1 MSARCMIIGLDGA
14 DWSVIDKL
22 VSLGRLPNIQ
32 RLLEQG
38 ARADLNST
46 TPPMT
51 LPSWS
56 SMLTGC
62 HPGTH
67 GIFDFVMRDSR
78 TDDWTLQFVN
88 ANHRGVPTI
97 HEWLSMQGKRVA
109 SIAVPTTW
117 PPYPVNG
124 VMVSGFD
131 SPVSTGID
139 GSFCHPPEL
148 YDELLRRFGGLKF
161 ADFQE
166 SAVDEDWLQ
175 DARRL
180 LLSEIERKQQI
191 GMWLLEQEEWDCFM
205 LLFGE
210 SDTASHHFWRYYDEN
225 SPRHLDVD
233 PRLKDTIPAV
243 YERLDVAVGQLI
255 QEANAEV
262 VCICSDHGFGG
273 AGTTALYLNRF
284 LEEKGWLQY
293 TQVDARKRDR
303 LLDWMRTTALS
314 RIPSSV
320 QGKLFR
326 LLPESL
332 KSSLET
338 ATRFGMIDFSKTLA
352 VSDEMNY
359 AATIRLNV
367 AQLSLE
373 RQYEIIADLRNDLLS
388 WEVNGQNPISDV
400 WHRDDLFEGHHVHRS
415 PELVLELNLEH
426 GYTYTLL
433 PSIRVDKGTTW
444 RTLESSEWQ
453 GGKGLGMNGSHRQ
466 YGVLL
471 LTGNNIHPIQTD
483 AEMADIA
490 PTLLAALGEQI
501 PSYMEGSVLSEVFE
515 KTIEYTRVQYEP
527 NYREEQMIS
536 GAENNAIRSRLEK
549 LGYL

>member
-1 MSARCMIIGLDGA
+1 MGARCMIIGLDGA
-14 DWSVIDKL
+14 DWSVIDTL
-22 VSLGRLPNIQ
+22 VAAGRMPNIQ
-32 RLLEQG
+32 SLIANG

-62 HPGTH
+62 HPGSH

-139 GSFCHPPEL
+139 GSFCHPPEI
-148 YDELLRRFGGLKF
+148 YDELQRRFGGLKF

-166 SAVDEDWLQ
+166 SRVDDDWLKE
-175 DARRL
+175 ARRL
-180 LLSEIERKQQI
+180 LLSEIDRKEQI
-191 GMWLLEQEEWDCFM
+191 GSWLLEREEWDCFM

-210 SDTASHHFWRYYDEN
+210 SDTASHHFWRFYDED
-225 SPRHLDVD
+225 SPRHVQADSMLRDA
-233 PRLKDTIPAV
+233 IPDV
-243 YERLDVAVGQLI
+243 YERLDAAVGVLLQ
-255 QEANAEV
+255 QADAEV

-293 TQVDARKRDR
+293 AQVETRKRDR
-303 LLDWMRTTALS
+303 LMDWLRTTALS
-314 RIPSSV
+314 RIPASV
-320 QGKLFR
+320 QGHLFR
-326 LLPESL
+326 RLPEGL

-338 ATRFGMIDFSKTLA
+338 ATRFGRIDFSKTLA

-359 AATIRLNV
+359 AATIRLNAV
-367 AQLSLE
+367 HLSPE
-373 RQYEIIADLRNDLLS
+373 RQQEIMTELRQDLLS
-388 WEVNGQNPISDV
+388 WTVNGKHPVSDV
-400 WHRDDLFEGHHVHRS
+400 WHREDLFEGAYVHRS
-415 PELVLELNLEH
+415 PELILELNLEH

-433 PSIRVDKGTTW
+433 PSVRVEQGTTS
-444 RTLESSEWQ
+444 RTLEPIEWQ

-471 LTGNNIHPIQTD
+471 LAGEKIHPIQTD

-490 PTLLAALGEQI
+490 PTLLAALGEPI
-501 PSYMEGSVLSEVFE
+501 PSYMEGSVLTEVFE
-515 KTIEYTRVQYEP
+515 HSIHLNRVEYEP
-527 NYREEQMIS
+527 NHREERTIS
-536 GAENNAIRSRLEK
+536 DTENSAIRSRLEK

>member
-1 MSARCMIIGLDGA
+1 MGARCLIIGLDGA
-14 DWSVIDKL
+14 DWSIVDKL
-22 VSLGRLPNIQ
+22 VSVGRLPNIQ
-32 RLLEQG
+32 RLIERG

-78 TDDWTLQFVN
+78 TDNWTLQFVN

-139 GSFCHPPEL
+139 GSFCHPPEI
-148 YDELLRRFGGLKF
+148 YDELQRRFGGLKF

-166 SAVDEDWLQ
+166 SVVDSDWLQ

-180 LLSEIERKQQI
+180 LLSEIDRKQQI
-191 GMWLLEQEEWDCFM
+191 GTWLLEQEEWDCFM

-210 SDTASHHFWRYYDEN
+210 SDTASHHFWRFYDEE
-225 SPRHLDVD
+225 SPRYVD
-233 PRLKDTIPAV
+233 ESSGLKGTIPDV
-243 YERLDVAVGQLI
+243 YERLDTAVGVLVQ
-255 QEANAEV
+255 QANAEV

-273 AGTTALYLNRF
+273 SGTTALYLNRF

-293 TQVDARKRDR
+293 SQIETRKRDR
-303 LLDWMRTTALS
+303 MLDWMRTTALS
-314 RIPSSV
+314 RIPASV

-326 LLPESL
+326 LLPEHL

-359 AATIRLNV
+359 AATIRLNI
-367 AQLSLE
+367 AQLSSE
-373 RQYEIIADLRNDLLS
+373 RQHEIITELRKDLLS
-388 WEVNGQNPISDV
+388 WRVNGQQPVSDV
-400 WHRDDLFEGHHVHRS
+400 WHRADLFEGDYVHRS
-415 PELVLELNLEH
+415 PELILELNLEH

-433 PSIRVDKGTTW
+433 PSVRVAKGTTW
-444 RTLESSEWQ
+444 RTLEPSEWQ

-490 PTLLAALGEQI
+490 PTLLAALGESI
-501 PSYMEGSVLSEVFE
+501 PSYMEGSVLSEIFE
-515 KTIEYTRVQYEP
+515 RSIHVTHVEYEP
-527 NYREEQMIS
+527 NQREEHMIS
-536 GAENNAIRSRLEK
+536 NTEHGAIRSRLEK

>member
-22 VSLGRLPNIQ
+22 VSLGRLPHIQ

-415 PELVLELNLEH
+415 PELILELNLEN

-433 PSIRVDKGTTW
+433 PSIRVEKGTTW

-527 NYREEQMIS
+527 NHREEQMIS